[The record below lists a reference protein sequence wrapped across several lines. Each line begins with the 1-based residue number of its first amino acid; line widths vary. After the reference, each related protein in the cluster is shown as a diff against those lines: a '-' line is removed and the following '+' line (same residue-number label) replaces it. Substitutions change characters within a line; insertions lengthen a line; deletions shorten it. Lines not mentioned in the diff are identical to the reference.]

1 MPQLTLETTSG
12 TVLDSYSPCANTSV
26 DTGGQLNQDIAN
38 SNYPQGAPTPP
49 IRVPDESADLEP
61 RFRQRVRRA

>member
-1 MPQLTLETTSG
+1 MPQLMLETTSG

-26 DTGGQLNQDIAN
+26 DTGGQ
-38 SNYPQGAPTPP
+38 PQPGHRELELPP
-49 IRVPDESADLEP
+49 GRAHSSDRGRHESADLEP